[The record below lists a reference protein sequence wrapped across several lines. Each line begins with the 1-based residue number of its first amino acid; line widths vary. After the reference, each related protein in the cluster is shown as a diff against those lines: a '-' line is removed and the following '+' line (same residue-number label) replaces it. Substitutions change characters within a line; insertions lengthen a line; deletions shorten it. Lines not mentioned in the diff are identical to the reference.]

1 MIDATKYMIVAKGKI
16 ETSKIDTC
24 VKNPATNKYDIKF
37 TNGRTYSY
45 MLSNVLVL
53 SNPSVLNPE
62 HYIIRTAE
70 GKKLFGMKCIYQ
82 FADNSDLYWHIVFES
97 YAQDYKKSELNVVEN
112 CLANKKSANL
122 FDYLKNVSE
131 LSNLKNDKGELIL
144 SKHFEKVSFI
154 GNTSALA
161 NFLEPSKRIERHHP
175 GSLIFPFGCNQSQF
189 QAVKN
194 AMENQISVIQGPP
207 GTGKTQTILNII
219 ANLLIKKK
227 TVLVVSN
234 NNAATLNVM
243 EKLSQEKY
251 GMDFLVASLGSFD
264 NKEAFVEEQTG
275 TYPDL
280 SKWLTSGD
288 DAVSINE
295 INTLA
300 QRLQNVYRL
309 QEEIARLKEKQY
321 AIDIEQKHFDEFV
334 QETGADYKAVTIR
347 SKLKADKLMRLW
359 QEVQDRADKDKKLTF
374 WTKLKSVLV
383 YGIADWSFYEQE
395 YSKIIT
401 VLQGMYYERS
411 LKEIQLELKKNEDAL
426 EKERGDYDKQ
436 LQDKSLSFLKNT
448 IARRY
453 KWKGERICFSSED
466 LYKNSPAVLKEYP
479 IVLSTTF
486 SARTSLNL
494 ADIEYDYVIMDEASQ
509 VDIATG
515 ALALSCAHN
524 AVIVGDLKQ
533 LPNVVDAEN
542 MQRADLIRTNYNI
555 AEAYDFAHK
564 SFLQSMVEAIP
575 GVPSTLLKEH
585 YRCHPR
591 IIAFCNQKF
600 YDNELVVMTEDDN
613 LGKALMAVKTVEGNH
628 ARGKYNQR
636 QIDIIKQEILP
647 KLDESLD
654 DIGIIAPYNE
664 QVDEIRR
671 QIPGIDVATV
681 HKYQG
686 REKDVIILSTVDD
699 QIRDFTDD
707 PNLLNVAVSRAK
719 KKLIVVV
726 SGNKQEKSGN
736 IVDLIS
742 YIQYNKMEVV
752 DSQIYSVFDYLYG
765 QYREKRWEYL
775 RSHRRISEYDSEN
788 LAYKM
793 IQDILRDYPDYAL
806 TCFEPLSMV
815 VRDVSKLD
823 EEELRY
829 AYNPGTHLDFLV
841 FNKMSKQPVLA
852 IEVDGFKYHKAGT
865 TQHERDIKK
874 NSILEKCGLGLVR
887 LGTNESGEKEKII
900 SALNKID

>member
-1 MIDATKYMIVAKGKI
+1 MIDSTKYMIVAKGKI
-16 ETSKIDTC
+16 ETSRIDTC
-24 VKNPATNKYDIKF
+24 VKNPATNKFDIRF

-45 MLSNVLVL
+45 MPGNVLVL

-62 HYIIRTAE
+62 NYVIRTAE
-70 GKKLFGMKCIYQ
+70 GKKLYGAKCIYQ
-82 FADNSDLYWHIVFES
+82 FASGSELYWHIVFDGFTK
-97 YAQDYKKSELNVVEN
+97 DYKKSELRIVEN
-112 CLANKKSANL
+112 CLVNKKSANL
-122 FDYLKNVSE
+122 FDYLKDVSE
-131 LSNLKNDKGELIL
+131 LSNLRNDKGELIL
-144 SKHFEKVSFI
+144 SKRFEKVYFI
-154 GNTSALA
+154 GDTSALA
-161 NFLEPSKRIERHHP
+161 NFFEPSKRIERYNP
-175 GSLIFPFGCNQSQF
+175 RPLVFPFGCNQSQF

-194 AMENQISVIQGPP
+194 AMENQISIIQGPP

-219 ANLLIKKK
+219 ANLIIRNKS
-227 TVLVVSN
+227 VLVVSN

-243 EKLSQEKY
+243 EKLSQAKY
-251 GMDFLVASLGSFD
+251 GMDFLVAPLGSFD
-264 NKEAFVEEQTG
+264 NKELFVQEQTG
-275 TYPDL
+275 RYPDL
-280 SKWLTSGD
+280 SDWIISED

-300 QRLQNVYRL
+300 ERLQNVYKL
-309 QEEIARLKEKQY
+309 QEAIAKLKEEQY
-321 AIDIEQKHFDEFV
+321 TIEIEQKHFDEFV
-334 QETGADYKAVTIR
+334 QETGADYKAVKIR
-347 SKLKADKLMRLW
+347 RKLSSDKLMRLW
-359 QEVQDRADKDKKLTF
+359 QEVQNRADNDKKLTF

-383 YGIADWSFYEQE
+383 YGIADWDFYEQE

-411 LKEIQLELKKNEDAL
+411 LEESQTKLKESEDAL
-426 EKERGDYDKQ
+426 VQECRDYDKQ
-436 LQDKSLSFLKNT
+436 LQDKSLSFVKNI

-453 KWKGERICFSSED
+453 KWNGERVRFSGED
-466 LYKNSPAVLKEYP
+466 LYKNSAAVLKEYP

-494 ADIEYDYVIMDEASQ
+494 ADVEFDYVIMDEASQ

-533 LPNVVDAEN
+533 LPNVVNSEN

-555 AEAYDFAHK
+555 SEAYDFAHK
-564 SFLQSMVEAIP
+564 SFLQSIVEAIP
-575 GVPSTLLKEH
+575 NVPSTLLKEH

-591 IIAFCNQKF
+591 IISFCNQKF

-613 LGKALMAVKTVEGNH
+613 LGTALMAVKTVEGNH

-647 KLDESLD
+647 KLEEPLEN
-654 DIGIIAPYNE
+654 IGIIAPYNE
-664 QVDEIRR
+664 QVNEIRR

-686 REKDVIILSTVDD
+686 REKDVVILSTVDD
-699 QIRDFTDD
+699 QIKDFTDD

-726 SGNKQEKSGN
+726 SGNEQEKSGN

-752 DSQIYSVFDYLYG
+752 DSKIYSVFDYLYG

-775 RSHRRISEYDSEN
+775 RNHRRVSEYDSEN

-793 IQDILRDYPDYAL
+793 IQDILENYPDYAL

-823 EEELRY
+823 AEEIRY

-841 FNKMSKQPVLA
+841 YNRMSKQPVLA

-865 TQHERDIKK
+865 AQHERDIKK
-874 NSILEKCGLGLVR
+874 NHILEKCGLKLVR
-887 LGTNESGEKEKII
+887 LGTNESGEKEKIVD
-900 SALNKID
+900 ALNTL

>member
-1 MIDATKYMIVAKGKI
+1 MIDTTKYMIVAKGKI
-16 ETSKIDTC
+16 ETSRIDSC
-24 VKNPATNKYDIKF
+24 VKNSATNKYDIKF
-37 TNGRTYSY
+37 NNGRTYSY
-45 MLSNVLVL
+45 MPSNVLVL

-62 HYIIRTAE
+62 NYLIRTSE
-70 GKKLFGMKCIYQ
+70 GKRLFGPRCIYQ
-82 FADNSDLYWHIVFES
+82 FSSGSEQYWHIVFNG
-97 YAQDYKKSELNVVEN
+97 YAHDYKKSELKVVEN
-112 CLANKKSANL
+112 CLANKKSSNL
-122 FDYLKNVSE
+122 FDYLKDVSR
-131 LSNLKNDKGELIL
+131 LCNLKNDKGELIL
-144 SKHFEKVSFI
+144 NKHFEKVSFI
-154 GNTSALA
+154 GDTSALA
-161 NFLEPSKRIERHHP
+161 NFLEPLKRIEKYNP
-175 GSLIFPFGCNQSQF
+175 GPLIFPFGCNQSQF
-189 QAVKN
+189 HAVKN

-219 ANLLIKKK
+219 ANLLIKNKS
-227 TVLVVSN
+227 VIVVSN
-234 NNAATLNVM
+234 NNAATHNVL

-251 GMDFLVASLGSFD
+251 GMEFLVAPLGSFD
-264 NKEAFVEEQTG
+264 NKEAFVQEQTG
-275 TYPDL
+275 RYPNL
-280 SKWLTSGD
+280 SDWIISGEN
-288 DAVSINE
+288 AVSINE

-300 QRLQNVYRL
+300 QRLQSVYKL
-309 QEEIARLKEKQY
+309 QENIAKLKEKQY
-321 AIDIEQKHFDEFV
+321 AIEIEKKHFDEYV
-334 QETGADYKAVTIR
+334 EETGVGYKAVKIR
-347 SKLKADKLMRLW
+347 RKLSSDKLMRLW
-359 QEVQDRADKDKKLTF
+359 QEVQNRAENDKNLTF
-374 WTKLKSVLV
+374 WTKLKSVLI
-383 YGIADWSFYEQE
+383 YGIADWDFYEQE

-411 LKEIQLELKKNEDAL
+411 LEEIQAELKTNEDAL
-426 EKERGDYDKQ
+426 AKERGDYDKQ
-436 LQDKSLSFLKNT
+436 LQDKSLSFVKNI

-453 KWKGERICFSSED
+453 KWDGERVRFSSED
-466 LYKNSPAVLKEYP
+466 LYKKSAAVLKEYP

-486 SARTSLNL
+486 SARTSLNP
-494 ADIEYDYVIMDEASQ
+494 DDVEYDYVIMDEASQ

-533 LPNVVDAEN
+533 LPNVVDSQN
-542 MQRADLIRTNYNI
+542 MQSADLKRTNYNI
-555 AEAYDFAHK
+555 ADAYDFAHK

-575 GVPSTLLKEH
+575 NVPSTLLKEH

-591 IIAFCNQKF
+591 IISFCNQKF

-654 DIGIIAPYNE
+654 EIGIIAPYNE
-664 QVDEIRR
+664 QVNEIKR

-699 QIRDFTDD
+699 QIRNFTDD

-736 IVDLIS
+736 VSDLIS
-742 YIQYNKMEVV
+742 YIQYNKMEVI

-775 RSHRRISEYDSEN
+775 RNHRRVSEYDSEN

-793 IQDILRDYPDYAL
+793 IQDILKDYPDYAL

-823 EEELRY
+823 ADEIRY
-829 AYNPGTHLDFLV
+829 AYNPGTHIDFLV

-865 TQHERDIKK
+865 VQHERDIKK
-874 NSILEKCGLGLVR
+874 NHILEKCGLKLVR
-887 LGTNESGEKEKII
+887 LGTNESGEKEKIEE
-900 SALNKID
+900 ALNALI

>member
-24 VKNPATNKYDIKF
+24 VKNPDTNKYDIKF

-122 FDYLKNVSE
+122 FDYLKDVSE

-251 GMDFLVASLGSFD
+251 GMDFLVAPLGSFD

-411 LKEIQLELKKNEDAL
+411 LKEIQRRLS
-426 EKERGDYDKQ
+426 RGQ
-436 LQDKSLSFLKNT
+436 GTRGVSHQDL
-448 IARRY
+448 
-453 KWKGERICFSSED
+453 RIS
-466 LYKNSPAVLKEYP
+466 
-479 IVLSTTF
+479 
-486 SARTSLNL
+486 
-494 ADIEYDYVIMDEASQ
+494 
-509 VDIATG
+509 
-515 ALALSCAHN
+515 
-524 AVIVGDLKQ
+524 
-533 LPNVVDAEN
+533 
-542 MQRADLIRTNYNI
+542 
-555 AEAYDFAHK
+555 
-564 SFLQSMVEAIP
+564 
-575 GVPSTLLKEH
+575 
-585 YRCHPR
+585 
-591 IIAFCNQKF
+591 
-600 YDNELVVMTEDDN
+600 
-613 LGKALMAVKTVEGNH
+613 
-628 ARGKYNQR
+628 
-636 QIDIIKQEILP
+636 
-647 KLDESLD
+647 
-654 DIGIIAPYNE
+654 
-664 QVDEIRR
+664 
-671 QIPGIDVATV
+671 TV
-681 HKYQG
+681 HG
-686 REKDVIILSTVDD
+686 
-699 QIRDFTDD
+699 
-707 PNLLNVAVSRAK
+707 SRQSSRQA
-719 KKLIVVV
+719 
-726 SGNKQEKSGN
+726 SS
-736 IVDLIS
+736 
-742 YIQYNKMEVV
+742 
-752 DSQIYSVFDYLYG
+752 
-765 QYREKRWEYL
+765 
-775 RSHRRISEYDSEN
+775 
-788 LAYKM
+788 
-793 IQDILRDYPDYAL
+793 
-806 TCFEPLSMV
+806 
-815 VRDVSKLD
+815 
-823 EEELRY
+823 
-829 AYNPGTHLDFLV
+829 
-841 FNKMSKQPVLA
+841 
-852 IEVDGFKYHKAGT
+852 
-865 TQHERDIKK
+865 
-874 NSILEKCGLGLVR
+874 
-887 LGTNESGEKEKII
+887 
-900 SALNKID
+900 

>member
-16 ETSKIDTC
+16 ETSRIDSC
-24 VKNPATNKYDIKF
+24 LKNPATNKYDITF

-45 MLSNVLVL
+45 MMSNVLIL
-53 SNPSVLNPE
+53 SNPSLLNPE
-62 HYIIRTAE
+62 NYVIRTAD
-70 GKKLFGMKCIYQ
+70 GKKLFGAKCIYQ
-82 FADNSDLYWHIVFES
+82 FSSGSDLYWHIEFNGFS
-97 YAQDYKKSELNVVEN
+97 QDYKKSELRVVEN

-122 FDYLKNVSE
+122 FDYLKDVSE
-131 LSNLKNDKGELIL
+131 LSNIKNDKGELIL
-144 SKHFEKVSFI
+144 SKHFDKVSFV
-154 GNTSALA
+154 GDTSALA
-161 NFLEPSKRIERHHP
+161 NFLEPSKRIERYTP
-175 GSLIFPFGCNQSQF
+175 GPLIFPFGCNQSQF

-219 ANLLIKKK
+219 ANLLIKNK

-251 GMDFLVASLGSFD
+251 GMDFLVAPLGSFE
-264 NKEAFVEEQTG
+264 NKEAFVQAQTG
-275 TYPDL
+275 RYPDL
-280 SKWLTSGD
+280 SKWLISGEN
-288 DAVSINE
+288 AVSINE

-300 QRLQNVYRL
+300 ERLQNVYKL
-309 QEEIARLKEKQY
+309 QENIAKLKEKQY
-321 AIDIEQKHFDEFV
+321 AIEIEQKHFDEFV
-334 QETGADYKAVTIR
+334 QETGADYKAVKIR
-347 SKLKADKLMRLW
+347 RKLSSDKLMNLW
-359 QEVQDRADKDKKLTF
+359 QEVQNRADNGKKLNF

-383 YGIADWSFYEQE
+383 YGIADWDFYEQE

-401 VLQGMYYERS
+401 VLQEMYYERS
-411 LKEIQLELKKNEDAL
+411 FEEIQTELRGNEDAL
-426 EKERGDYDKQ
+426 AKERGDYDKQ
-436 LQDKSLSFLKNT
+436 LQDKSLSFVKNI

-453 KWKGERICFSSED
+453 KWNGERIKFSSEN
-466 LYKNSPAVLKEYP
+466 LYRNSSAVLKEYP

-494 ADIEYDYVIMDEASQ
+494 ADVTYDYVIMDEAAQ

-533 LPNVVDAEN
+533 LPNVVNPEN
-542 MQRADLIRTNYNI
+542 MQSADLIRTNYNI
-555 AEAYDFAHK
+555 ADAYDFAHK

-591 IIAFCNQKF
+591 IISFCNQKF

-613 LGKALMAVKTVEGNH
+613 LGQALMAVKTVEGNH

-636 QIDIIKQEILP
+636 QIDVIKQEILP
-647 KLDESLD
+647 KLEEPLD

-664 QVDEIRR
+664 QVDEIKR

-699 QIRDFTDD
+699 QIRNFTDD

-752 DSQIYSVFDYLYG
+752 DSKIYSVFDYLYG

-775 RSHRRISEYDSEN
+775 RNHRRVSEYDSEN
-788 LAYKM
+788 LAYNM
-793 IQDILRDYPDYAL
+793 IQDILKDYPDYGI

-823 EEELRY
+823 TEEMRY
-829 AYNPGTHLDFLV
+829 AYNPGTHLDLTV
-841 FNKMSKQPVLA
+841 YNKMSKQPVLA

-865 TQHERDIKK
+865 VQHERDIKK
-874 NSILEKCGLGLVR
+874 NHILEKCGLNLVR
-887 LGTNESGEKEKII
+887 LGTNESGEKEKIVN
-900 SALNKID
+900 ALNAL